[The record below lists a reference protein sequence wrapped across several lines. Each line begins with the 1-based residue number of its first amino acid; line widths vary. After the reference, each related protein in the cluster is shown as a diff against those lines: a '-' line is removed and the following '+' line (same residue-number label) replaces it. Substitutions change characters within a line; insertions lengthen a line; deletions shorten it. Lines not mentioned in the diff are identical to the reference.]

1 MLLDYE
7 AGQLKLSGQH
17 EDVIVVRSQ
26 GEIQHIDT
34 FDLGFPLAL
43 EDDIRPFIKQVQIKL
58 EPGDVVVLYTDG
70 ITEAVNVR
78 RRQYGLERLQQMVQ
92 QHLKQSAADIRQ
104 AVIAD
109 IQNYIGDQPLRD
121 DLTLVVLKQK

>member
-1 MLLDYE
+1 M
-7 AGQLKLSGQH
+7 
-17 EDVIVVRSQ
+17 
-26 GEIQHIDT
+26 
-34 FDLGFPLAL
+34 
-43 EDDIRPFIKQVQIKL
+43 QIKL